1 MAQLTSGPLLR
12 GSLPSCFVL
21 FSLPPSRTG
30 LGGGE
35 SFAGF
40 GTTLFGQQGWK
51 SHLTRPG
58 LVVRGAVLRSASLAL
73 SLPSPLAGGPPQL
86 FLVLRCQLCW
96 DYLSRCWGSCAEKND
111 YPRPA
116 WGKEQR
122 VRFGIGLCV
131 SPCHAS
137 GAAPSRWQLAGAAAL
152 WERRR
157 VRLVK
162 GSFLPASAACGA
174 SASCFNHERSRA

>member
-1 MAQLTSGPLLR
+1 ML
-12 GSLPSCFVL
+12 CF

-86 FLVLRCQLCW
+86 FLVLRSQLCW
-96 DYLSRCWGSCAEKND
+96 DYLSRCWGSCVEKKAEGAWLVGHSVRCAACNISLSLRGSALATA
-111 YPRPA
+111 RPA
-116 WGKEQR
+116 RSALPPCPFPAAPRLHALEQR
-122 VRFGIGLCV
+122 NTVPRRTLCAFCWCAEALCRDPFG
-131 SPCHAS
+131 
-137 GAAPSRWQLAGAAAL
+137 R
-152 WERRR
+152 
-157 VRLVK
+157 
-162 GSFLPASAACGA
+162 SAAWGTV
-174 SASCFNHERSRA
+174 